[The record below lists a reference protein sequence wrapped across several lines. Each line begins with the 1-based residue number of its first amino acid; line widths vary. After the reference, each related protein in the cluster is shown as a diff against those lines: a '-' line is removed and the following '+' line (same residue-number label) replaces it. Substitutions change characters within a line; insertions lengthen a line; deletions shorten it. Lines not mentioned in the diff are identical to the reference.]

1 MAVEDCLG
9 VVSRWIRRSVR
20 DMMWAA
26 YNKLWQEWL
35 SLLQQAVVEQEGPKV
50 RLLVLY
56 FVSRNIEE
64 GVLVS
69 VVELKLAG

>member
-1 MAVEDCLG
+1 MT
-9 VVSRWIRRSVR
+9 
-20 DMMWAA
+20 WAA

-56 FVSRNIEE
+56 FVSRNLEE

-69 VVELKLAG
+69 VVERKLAGLAFFFKLQGCRDFTKDFWV